1 MKVSIRTISVEW
13 NGEIKGLDF
22 VMCCAA
28 QYCSADLGFNEA
40 DRLSEDLDRLTRQL
54 MELAWICRRFAE
66 SGVYFGYILDV
77 SIARSGISVM
87 RFRKMEEGPT
97 PLPRTPSVQA
107 QPGISNA
114 FIADPTILFAWIA
127 RMRQL
132 GSCARMCLREPR
144 TSLSLRR

>member
-97 PLPRTPSVQA
+97 PPFRAHP
-107 QPGISNA
+107 
-114 FIADPTILFAWIA
+114 LFRHSLVLAMLLLLI
-127 RMRQL
+127 RQFFL
-132 GSCARMCLREPR
+132 HG
-144 TSLSLRR
+144 